1 MIRVMIVGAGAI
13 APAHVEALLQ
23 FSDRAKITVV
33 VNRTIARARTL
44 VERYQLPATIS
55 TDYTKHWKDIDAVV
69 ICTPPGTHKEI
80 AVTCLQHNKDV
91 LLEKPMALSLEECD
105 AINSA
110 AEESHCF
117 VAVVAQSRFISSV
130 YNTIT
135 LLKSGNYGSILMVD
149 VNSHWYRGSSYY
161 DLSWRGRW
169 TVEGGGCTLN
179 HTVHHLDLLL
189 WSKGLPSTVMSFM
202 TNLSHKNSEEEDL
215 SIAILTYPDGSVARV
230 TSSLIHHGEKQSID
244 FQLESIG
251 VSIPFS
257 VVASKSKS
265 NGFPVEDRESANAFT
280 QVYESMPNLAYT
292 HHAGQVD
299 DFLTTVEKRSNPLVG
314 GNDGRMAIELI
325 TAIYKSAITGDKVTL
340 PFSHNDPYYT
350 FQGRVEDATR
360 FHIKAKD
367 IASFD
372 DLSITSFK
380 GKY

>member
-23 FSDRAKITVV
+23 FSDRAIITVV
-33 VNRTIARARTL
+33 VNRTIERAKSL
-44 VERYQLPATIS
+44 VATYQLSATIS

-69 ICTPPGTHKEI
+69 ICTPPSTHKEI
-80 AVTCLQHNKDV
+80 AVNCLQQKKHV

-105 AINSA
+105 AINQA
-110 AEESHCF
+110 ADESQCF
-117 VAVVAQSRFISSV
+117 VSVVAQSRFISSV
-130 YNTIT
+130 YNIIT

-169 TVEGGGCTLN
+169 TREGGGCTLN

-202 TNLSHKNSEEEDL
+202 TNISHMNSEEEDL

-230 TSSLIHHGEKQSID
+230 TSSLIHHGERQSID
-244 FQLESIG
+244 FQLKDLG

-257 VVASKSKS
+257 VVASKSKG
-265 NGFPVEDRESANAFT
+265 NGFPVEDRELEKTFT
-280 QVYESMPNLAYT
+280 QAYESMPNLAYT
-292 HHAGQVD
+292 HHTGQID
-299 DFLTTVEKRSNPLVG
+299 DFLTTVENRSNPLIG
-314 GNDGRMAIELI
+314 GNDGRMSIELI
-325 TAIYKSAITGDKVTL
+325 TAIYKSAITEKQVAL
-340 PFSHNDPYYT
+340 PLSDSDPYYT
-350 FQGRVEDATR
+350 FQGRVQDATR
-360 FHIKAKD
+360 FHKKEKD
-367 IASFD
+367 IMAFD
-372 DLSITSFK
+372 DLAITSFK